1 MPDRECE
8 LERELRELGSYIEY
22 PPTPDL
28 AQAVRRSLEQVGTA
42 RPPRSRRFWSSLPTL
57 RVAIAAALLL
67 IVAVPALSSTMRAT
81 VTSWFEAGQTA
92 TSGELAGGARESPA
106 AESPLGLAPSGKQQ
120 SEGVESPADSAQK
133 TPPLG
138 EEHLGFGERITLQ
151 QARIGSGEGK
161 PLLLPHLPMLGDPD
175 EVYAVKPPY
184 EEGVALVYRT
194 KPGLPPIDA
203 TGVGLVLM
211 ELGGGIESAYFPDEA
226 RANTAV
232 QRVQVGENRGGYWI
246 PAARDLSSPIGR
258 TGQLHGST
266 LLWEQ
271 EGRTLLLEAD
281 LPKEEELRIAESV
294 H

>member
-28 AQAVRRSLEQVGTA
+28 AQAVCRSLEQVGTA
-42 RPPRSRRFWSSLPTL
+42 RAPRSRRFWSSLPTL
-57 RVAIAAALLL
+57 RVAVAAALLL

-120 SEGVESPADSAQK
+120 SEGAESPADSAQK

-138 EEHLGFGERITLQ
+138 EHLGFGERITLQ

-194 KPGLPPIDA
+194 RPGLPPIDDI
-203 TGVGLVLM
+203 GVGLVLI
-211 ELGGGIESAYFPDEA
+211 ELGGDIESVYLPDGA
-226 RANTAV
+226 RADTAL
-232 QRVQVGENRGGYWI
+232 QRVQVGENRGGYWV

-258 TGQLHGST
+258 TGQLHGSI

-271 EGRTLLLEAD
+271 GGRALLLEAD
-281 LPKEEELRIAESV
+281 LRKEEELRIAESV